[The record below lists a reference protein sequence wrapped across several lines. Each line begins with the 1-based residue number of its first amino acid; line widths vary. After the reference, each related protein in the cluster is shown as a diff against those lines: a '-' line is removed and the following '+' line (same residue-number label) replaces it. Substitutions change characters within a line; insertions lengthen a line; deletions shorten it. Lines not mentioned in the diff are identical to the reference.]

1 MSFFMLHRN
10 YLVYVFC
17 TRCVVRCFHHDT
29 DHRLGAALSYED
41 ASVIAQGLCYVFY
54 CFLYCRDGLCSCF
67 VCHADIL

>member
-1 MSFFMLHRN
+1 MHHRN
-10 YLVYVFC
+10 NLVYVFC

-54 CFLYCRDGLCSCF
+54 CFCTAGLAFAAALFATRTFFKSCG
-67 VCHADIL
+67 